1 MGENNVQNPI
11 IVLGAGRMGE
21 GIALSFI
28 LAGQAVVLVDFK
40 AREPGERARYYDQA
54 RSRLTTEL
62 TYLRDQRLVQ
72 TEQIASMVSRL
83 QFTDHQEVVAPMSGR
98 LVFEAL
104 PEMRELKQKG
114 LVWASQQ
121 LPENV
126 VIASTTSTFLVSEL
140 SDFVTNPARFM
151 NAHWLNP
158 AHLMPL
164 VEVSRSTKT
173 ESRYIDE
180 LYGVLKSIGKVPV
193 LCEAAPGYIVPR
205 LQVLLMNEAAR
216 LVEEGVASAEDI
228 DVAMRVGLGL
238 RYSVLG
244 VLEFIDW
251 GGGDTLYYASNYL
264 CENLDERFKSPDVIA
279 RNMKEQRRG
288 FQDGQGFFDYA
299 GSDLAQHRRQRS
311 DDFLKRLALLKLM
324 PVVEARPRS

>member
-1 MGENNVQNPI
+1 MQKPI

-21 GIALSFI
+21 GIALSFV
-28 LAGQAVVLVDFK
+28 LAGQDVVLVDFK
-40 AREPGERARYYDQA
+40 PREASERERYYEQA
-54 RSRLTTEL
+54 RSHLMLEL
-62 TYLRDQRLVQ
+62 AYLRDKGLLQ
-72 TEQIASMVSRL
+72 TENIAPIASRL
-83 QFTDHQEVVAPMSGR
+83 RFIDHQEVVSLMDGR

-104 PEMRELKQKG
+104 PEVREIKQKG
-114 LVWASQQ
+114 LSWASRH
-121 LPENV
+121 LGEEV

-140 SDFVTNPARFM
+140 SSMVSNSARFM

-164 VEVSRSTKT
+164 VEVSRSKET
-173 ESRYIDE
+173 EPRYIDE
-180 LYGVLKSIGKVPV
+180 LYRVLKGIGKVPV

-216 LVEEGVASAEDI
+216 LVEEGVASAEDV
-228 DVAMRVGLGL
+228 DVAIRVGLGL

-264 CENLDERFKSPDVIA
+264 CDKLDDRFKSPDVITQ
-279 RNMKEQRRG
+279 NMQKQRRG
-288 FQDGQGFFDYA
+288 FQDGAGFFDYTDV
-299 GSDLAQHRRQRS
+299 DLKQRRRERS
-311 DDFLKRLALLKLM
+311 GDFLKRLALLDLM
-324 PVVEARPRS
+324 PEINASGDTQPSS

>member
-1 MGENNVQNPI
+1 MQNPI

-28 LAGQAVVLVDFK
+28 LAGQDVILVDFK
-40 AREPGERARYYDQA
+40 PRSASERKHYYEQV
-54 RSRLTTEL
+54 RSRLMLEL
-62 TYLRDQRLVQ
+62 TYLRDKQLLQ
-72 TEQIASMVSRL
+72 TEQMAPMAEHL
-83 QFTDHQEVVAPMSGR
+83 QFIDHQEVVALMGAR

-104 PEMRELKQKG
+104 PEVLEIKQRG
-114 LVWASQQ
+114 LTWANQH
-121 LPENV
+121 LGEEV
-126 VIASTTSTFLVSEL
+126 VITSTTSTFLVSEL
-140 SDFVTNPARFM
+140 SGMVSNSARFM

-164 VEVSRSTKT
+164 VEVSRSKDT
-173 ESRYIDE
+173 EQRYIDV
-180 LYGVLKSIGKVPV
+180 LFGVLKGIGKVPV

-216 LVEEGVASAEDI
+216 LIEEGVASAEDV
-228 DVAMRVGLGL
+228 DVAIRVGLGL

-264 CENLDERFKSPDVIA
+264 CDKLDDRFKSPDIITQ
-279 RNMKEQRRG
+279 NMQKQRRG
-288 FQDGQGFFDYA
+288 FQDGAGFFDYA
-299 GSDLAQHRRQRS
+299 DVDLKQHRRQRS
-311 DDFLKRLALLKLM
+311 DDFLKRLALLELM
-324 PVVEARPRS
+324 PVVKASGNTQSDS

>member
-1 MGENNVQNPI
+1 MQNPI

-28 LAGQAVVLVDFK
+28 LAGQDVVLVDFK
-40 AREPGERARYYDQA
+40 SRPASEREHYYEQA
-54 RSRLTTEL
+54 RSRLLLEL
-62 TYLRDQRLVQ
+62 TYLHDKRLLQ
-72 TEQIASMVSRL
+72 AEQIAPMAARL
-83 QFTDHQEVVAPMSGR
+83 QFIDHQEVVALMGGR

-104 PEMRELKQKG
+104 PEVLEIKQKG
-114 LVWASQQ
+114 LAWASQY
-121 LPENV
+121 LSEEV
-126 VIASTTSTFLVSEL
+126 VITSTTSTFQVSEL
-140 SDFVTNPARFM
+140 SGMVSNSARFM

-164 VEVSRSTKT
+164 VEVSRSKET
-173 ESRYIDE
+173 EQRYIDV
-180 LYGVLKSIGKVPV
+180 LFDVLKGIGKVPV

-228 DVAMRVGLGL
+228 DVAIRVGLGL

-264 CENLDERFKSPDVIA
+264 CEKLDGRFKSPDIITQ
-279 RNMKEQRRG
+279 NMQKQRRG
-288 FQDGQGFFDYA
+288 FQDGAGFFDYA
-299 GSDLAQHRRQRS
+299 DVDLKQRRRQRS
-311 DDFLKRLALLKLM
+311 DDFLKRLALLELM
-324 PVVEARPRS
+324 PVVKASGDTQPDS